1 MLSEVIYLMLTEYAF
16 QTKAVVKYI
25 HVLEII
31 HINPKENDWQILK
44 YLNNSFEDNGVQN
57 QNK

>member
-1 MLSEVIYLMLTEYAF
+1 MLTEYAF

-31 HINPKENDWQILK
+31 CINPKENDWQILK
-44 YLNNSFEDNGVQN
+44 YLKNSFEDNGVQN

>member
-1 MLSEVIYLMLTEYAF
+1 MLTEYAF

-57 QNK
+57 QNKWIK